1 MRVHALPI
9 IAVQQGE
16 LSVAQLSFVLDS
28 RGLICFLTMII
39 IRIMFV
45 QTIQL
50 VLTNL
55 GTAAFGTF

>member
-9 IAVQQGE
+9 IAIQQGE
-16 LSVAQLSFVLDS
+16 LSVAKLSFVLDS
-28 RGLICFLTMII
+28 RDLICLLVMII